1 MIQPFKEGTFKIIPS
16 VRKLKNLEKALQA
29 KANIIFLSEAHIGN
43 LRSLVTK
50 CHQYGKIVFVNID
63 ILGGL
68 SQDQTG
74 IKFLKDMFKVDGVM
88 SASTVKVNIAKS
100 LGFYTIQRFF
110 LIDSRSYDMSLKAL
124 HNSKVDAIEILP
136 ALFAPHFFNEL
147 RKVKDVPLLAGGFI
161 NKQETAQKILAAGF
175 SGITTSC
182 EDLW

>member
-16 VRKLKNLEKALQA
+16 VRKLKNLERALQA
-29 KANIIFLSEAHIGN
+29 KSNIIFLSEAHIGN
-43 LRSLVTK
+43 LRDLAAK
-50 CHQYGKIVFVNID
+50 CHQYGKTAFVNID
-63 ILGGL
+63 FLGGL

-88 SASTVKVNIAKS
+88 STSTIKINIAKS
-100 LGFYTIQRFF
+100 IGFYTIQRFF

-124 HNSKVDAIEILP
+124 RNSKVDAVEILP
-136 ALFAPHFFNEL
+136 ALVAPYFFNEL
-147 RKVKDVPLLAGGFI
+147 RKVKDVPLIAGGFI
-161 NKQETAQKILAAGF
+161 NKKETAKKILNAGF